1 MTLTSPVMRHPTTRK
16 VVAFTFDDGPNPIY
30 TPQLLD
36 IFREAN
42 GKATFYMIGE
52 QIERSPDTARA
63 VLEQG
68 HEIGNHTYTHPDV
81 TKLDEEARRS
91 ELLRSERII
100 LETTGVKPATFRPPY
115 FAFDEQAAAT
125 VAEFGYPVIG
135 AVNGAARDWEMPGV
149 DHIVETTR
157 ETVEPGTILIFHDGF
172 GDRSQTVE
180 AVRQLVRE
188 LTSEGYE
195 LVTISELLQSDQV

>member
-1 MTLTSPVMRHPTTRK
+1 MRHLTTRK
-16 VVAFTFDDGPNPIY
+16 AVAFTFDDGPNPEF
-30 TPQLLD
+30 TPQILE

-52 QIERSPDTARA
+52 QIERFPDTARA

-68 HEIGNHTYTHPDV
+68 HEIGNHTYTHPEL

-115 FAFDEQAAAT
+115 FAYDEGVAAT

-149 DHIVETTR
+149 DHIAETTR
-157 ETVEPGTILIFHDGF
+157 ETVEPGAILIFHDGF

-180 AVRQLVRE
+180 AVRRLVRE

-195 LVTISELLQSDQV
+195 LVAVSELLAMNES